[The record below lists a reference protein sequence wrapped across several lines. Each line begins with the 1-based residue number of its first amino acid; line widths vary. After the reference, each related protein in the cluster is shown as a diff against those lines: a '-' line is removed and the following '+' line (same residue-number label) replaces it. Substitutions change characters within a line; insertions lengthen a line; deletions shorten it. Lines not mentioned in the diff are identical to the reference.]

1 MVAQDQI
8 RRLSTKYQT
17 SELNIMREYLQHLFL
32 SYFYQLPQSTD
43 IYFKGGTA
51 LRFVYQSV
59 RFSEDLDF
67 SANNS
72 ANNSANK
79 QDIPGIEDI
88 LLEVLGKFEKENIQA
103 TLQEAKTTSGGYLA
117 TIDFMLLDQ
126 TIPIQIEISFREK
139 ENTGEVVTVASDF
152 IPPYT
157 LVILAQDQLI
167 SGKIRALKARKK
179 ARDFYDLYFILRK
192 QLLVPNK
199 KGVLSEVLNVLHS
212 QDINFEVDLKQFL
225 PRSHW
230 AIIRNFKVSLE
241 AEIKRF
247 I

>member
-51 LRFVYQSV
+51 LRFVYQSA

-67 SANNS
+67 ST
-72 ANNSANK
+72 NK
-79 QDIPGIEDI
+79 EDIPGIEDI
-88 LLEVLGKFEKENIQA
+88 LLEVLGKVEKENIQA

-117 TIDFMLLDQ
+117 IIDFVLLDQ
-126 TIPIQIEISFREK
+126 TIPVQIEISFREK
-139 ENTGEVVTVASDF
+139 VVTGEVVTVTSDF

-157 LVILAQDQLI
+157 LVILAQDQLV
-167 SGKIRALKARKK
+167 SGKIRALKARRK

-192 QLLVPNK
+192 QLPIPDK
-199 KGVLSEVLNVLHS
+199 RDVLSEVLNALHS
-212 QDINFEVDLKQFL
+212 QDINFEVELKQFL
-225 PRSHW
+225 PKSHW
-230 AIIRNFKVSLE
+230 AIIRDFKNILE
-241 AEIKRF
+241 REIDRC